1 MNEKFYHL
9 PQEKQQRIINAGF
22 EVFAQNSYR
31 KSPVGEIAAAA
42 GISKSLLFHYFHN
55 KKELYLFLWEYAAA
69 RTVQYLEEERCYEPS
84 DLFEMMERGMRAKF
98 RLMEEYP
105 YMARFAVNAFY
116 EKDAD
121 IYNEMQS
128 SYARHFDRKATRA
141 LAGLDPRDFV
151 PGLDLQMMYREMYWA
166 SEGYLWEMLQKRG
179 GLDAAQMEQDFR
191 RLLAFWKTI
200 YLRRPEAGQEPQ
212 RTAELKSGPEQTAGA
227 EREPEPGRER
237 EPKQKPGSGQEPE
250 PERAPNPK
258 QETGE

>member
-1 MNEKFYHL
+1 MTGPVDKKPRQMRQGGIMNEKFYRL
-9 PQEKQQRIINAGF
+9 SEEKRQRIINAGF

-42 GISKSLLFHYFHN
+42 GISKSLLFHYFRN
-55 KKELYLFLWEYAAA
+55 KRELYLFLWEYAADK
-69 RTVQYLEEERCYEPS
+69 TVQYLEEEGCYEPT

-98 RLMEEYP
+98 RLMAEYP
-105 YMARFAVNAFY
+105 YMARFAINAFY

-121 IYNEMQS
+121 LYSALQE

-141 LAGLDPRDFV
+141 LAQLDPDDFV

-179 GLDAAQMEQDFR
+179 GLDAAQMERDFR

-200 YLRRPEAGQEPQ
+200 YLRR
-212 RTAELKSGPEQTAGA
+212 KGPEN
-227 EREPEPGRER
+227 E
-237 EPKQKPGSGQEPE
+237 
-250 PERAPNPK
+250 
-258 QETGE
+258 

>member
-1 MNEKFYHL
+1 MNDKFYRL
-9 PQEKQQRIINAGF
+9 SEEKQQRIINAGF

-31 KSPVGEIAAAA
+31 KSPVGEIASVA

-55 KKELYLFLWEYAAA
+55 KRELYLFLWEYAAD
-69 RTVQYLEEERCYEPS
+69 RTVQYLEEEGCYEPT

-116 EKDAD
+116 EKDAEL
-121 IYNEMQS
+121 YGALQS

-141 LAGLDPRDFV
+141 LAKLNPDEFV

-179 GLDAAQMEQDFR
+179 GLDAAQMERDFR
-191 RLLAFWKTI
+191 RLLAFWKTT
-200 YLRRPEAGQEPQ
+200 YLRRNAPESSEQAPERSEQAPDGSKNTQEKPQ
-212 RTAELKSGPEQTAGA
+212 KMPA
-227 EREPEPGRER
+227 ERPDRRPEP
-237 EPKQKPGSGQEPE
+237 
-250 PERAPNPK
+250 PERNLPP
-258 QETGE
+258 ERREESHVRD

>member
-1 MNEKFYHL
+1 MNEKFFQL
-9 PQEKQQRIINAGF
+9 PVEKQQRIINAGF

-31 KSPVGEIAAAA
+31 KSPVGGIAAAA

-55 KKELYLFLWEYAAA
+55 KKELYLFLWNYAAG
-69 RTVQYLEEERCYEPS
+69 RTVQYLEEERCYEPT

-105 YMARFAVNAFY
+105 YMARFAINALY

-121 IYNEMQS
+121 IYSEMQS
-128 SYARHFDRKATRA
+128 SYALHFDRKATRA
-141 LAGLDPRDFV
+141 LARLDPGDFV

-166 SEGYLWEMLQKRG
+166 SEGYLWEMLQKCG

-200 YLRRPEAGQEPQ
+200 YLRRPEAGQEP
-212 RTAELKSGPEQTAGA
+212 G
-227 EREPEPGRER
+227 
-237 EPKQKPGSGQEPE
+237 PKQK
-250 PERAPNPK
+250 
-258 QETGE
+258 TGE